1 MNSVYLEK
9 ALPHDGLEATLLLH
23 SSREKD
29 GGGESKESNERC
41 RPTGDM
47 SQQVEVFKIK
57 SVRFSTFVL
66 FKR

>member
-1 MNSVYLEK
+1 M
-9 ALPHDGLEATLLLH
+9 
-23 SSREKD
+23 

-41 RPTGDM
+41 RLTGDM

>member
-9 ALPHDGLEATLLLH
+9 ALPHDGLEATLLLP

-29 GGGESKESNERC
+29 GGESNERC
-41 RPTGDM
+41 RLTGDM

-57 SVRFSTFVL
+57 SV
-66 FKR
+66 KD